1 MPDTGEVPTP
11 DGWSRVVVQ
20 RTTGATAGK
29 FDVYYFSPIGKK
41 LRSRNEVRTHCERNN
56 LEVDMSLI
64 FFSQRTSTTGVR
76 IARSGT
82 TTPKTASPKTTKSA
96 KVPKAQKTPKSPK
109 TPKSETTRKRK
120 VASKTEGK
128 SRRKAAFKAK
138 AKASIKSCPKTSSK
152 DSGTMRVKFVFR
164 GKRAA
169 KFSAN
174 GGPSAKKSRR

>member
-120 VASKTEGK
+120 VASKTEGF
-128 SRRKAAFKAK
+128 SDPVLDDFPVEEDGNSLLETSTE
-138 AKASIKSCPKTSSK
+138 SI
-152 DSGTMRVKFVFR
+152 SGWIRELD
-164 GKRAA
+164 
-169 KFSAN
+169 FSVW
-174 GGPSAKKSRR
+174 

>member
-120 VASKTEGK
+120 VASKTEGTV
-128 SRRKAAFKAK
+128 
-138 AKASIKSCPKTSSK
+138 CE
-152 DSGTMRVKFVFR
+152 KFWDPEMYCYFCH
-164 GKRAA
+164 A
-169 KFSAN
+169 KFN
-174 GGPSAKKSRR
+174 LQK